1 MKRWIT
7 LLAALVST
15 FAAFADE
22 QKVRDLDIT
31 VTLYS
36 HGVAGFH
43 EIWDLDTGDRI
54 TEWYLPRENLG
65 DIEVLNLMVLD
76 ENYNGGKAFTDT
88 GEWDVNLSR
97 EQKTGKS
104 GIVHKSNGV
113 ELCWG
118 IGEYGHHVF
127 HAFYGM
133 KKVVKTLN
141 DYDMFHMQLVNDE
154 MAAPPQHVRVTIQ
167 TDTSVHAVLDTTNT
181 RIWGFGFQ
189 GTAAFEDGKVV
200 FESTEPFGYYS
211 SVITLLRFEKGLF
224 TSPSVQERDFQEVL
238 DRAMEGADFG
248 PREGDDEDD
257 VAAGIAGLITL
268 LIMYLSGR
276 KVYRKFTG
284 KVSRRDKRKILGM
297 SPNAVGWSREIPFGG
312 DLVAADYTLTRLG
325 EDRKKNALAS
335 AEILRM
341 IYTGLMDVRKDADG
355 KVEITFSKKS
365 SEGIDSVGRDLKSM
379 MVEASGED
387 AVLQDK
393 EFSAWSKQNARRLY
407 NWTDKI
413 QVMGESTLRQKN
425 WMTGTRFTQAG
436 QKEARGLLGFRKFLE
451 DFTLTGER
459 EAIEAHLWQE
469 YLVFGALL
477 GVADK
482 VAKQLKDIDPVRF
495 EQTMVYD
502 YPTLNTIIYMTNS
515 LSRSITNAASWG
527 APVSSYSGGGG
538 SSSGSWGGFGGG
550 TSFGGGG
557 GFSGGGHGGGG
568 R

>member
-1 MKRWIT
+1 MKKWLT

-22 QKVRDLDIT
+22 QRVNDVDIT
-31 VTLYS
+31 VTLIRN
-36 HGVAGFH
+36 GNAVIH
-43 EIWDLDTGDRI
+43 EKWDVETGDQI

-65 DIEVLNLMVLD
+65 DI
-76 ENYNGGKAFTDT
+76 KITDFCVYSDNERLT
-88 GEWDVNLSR
+88 DDGEWDVDRSR
-97 EQKTGKS
+97 SQKAGKF
-104 GIVHKSNGV
+104 GIVHKYDGV

-127 HAFYGM
+127 EPLYVM
-133 KKVVKTLN
+133 RNTVKSLN
-141 DYDMFHMQLVNDE
+141 DYDMLHLQLVNDE
-154 MAAPPQHVRVTIQ
+154 LKAPPRHVKVTIKVAGDDADIQ
-167 TDTSVHAVLDTTNT
+167 LDTTNC
-181 RIWGFGFQ
+181 RIWGFGFN
-189 GTAAFEDGKVV
+189 GTSAFEDGHVV
-200 FESTEPFGYYS
+200 FESSEPFGYYS
-211 SVITLLRFEKGLF
+211 SVIALLRFNKGIF
-224 TSPSVQERDFQEVL
+224 SSSSIQERDFQEVL

-248 PREGDDEDD
+248 PRGEEEDD
-257 VAAGIAGLITL
+257 TAAGIAAFVTMFL
-268 LIMYLSGR
+268 MYLFGR
-276 KVYRKFTG
+276 KVVRKATG
-284 KVSRRDKRKILGM
+284 KVSKRDKRKILGM
-297 SPNAVGWSREIPFGG
+297 NPNAVGWSREIPFDG

-341 IYTGLMDVRKDADG
+341 IYTGVMDVRKDADG
-355 KVEITFSKKS
+355 KIEITFSDKS
-365 SEGIDSVGRDLKSM
+365 SEHIDSVGKDLKSM

-393 EFSAWSKQNARRLY
+393 EFSAWSKKNTRRLY
-407 NWTDKI
+407 NWTSKI
-413 QVMGESTLRQKN
+413 RLMGESTLRNKN
-425 WMTGTRFTQAG
+425 WMAGTRYTTSG
-436 QKEARGLLGFRKFLE
+436 QQEARGLLGFRKFLE

-459 EAIEAHLWQE
+459 ETIEAHLWQE

-482 VAKQLKDIDPVRF
+482 VAKQLKDIDPVLF

-502 YPTLNTIIYMTNS
+502 YSTLNTVIYMTNN
-515 LSRSITNAASWG
+515 LSRAITNAASSG
-527 APVSSYSGGGG
+527 APVSSYSGS

>member
-1 MKRWIT
+1 
-7 LLAALVST
+7 
-15 FAAFADE
+15 
-22 QKVRDLDIT
+22 
-31 VTLYS
+31 
-36 HGVAGFH
+36 
-43 EIWDLDTGDRI
+43 
-54 TEWYLPRENLG
+54 
-65 DIEVLNLMVLD
+65 
-76 ENYNGGKAFTDT
+76 
-88 GEWDVNLSR
+88 
-97 EQKTGKS
+97 
-104 GIVHKSNGV
+104 
-113 ELCWG
+113 
-118 IGEYGHHVF
+118 
-127 HAFYGM
+127 
-133 KKVVKTLN
+133 
-141 DYDMFHMQLVNDE
+141 
-154 MAAPPQHVRVTIQ
+154 
-167 TDTSVHAVLDTTNT
+167 
-181 RIWGFGFQ
+181 
-189 GTAAFEDGKVV
+189 
-200 FESTEPFGYYS
+200 
-211 SVITLLRFEKGLF
+211 
-224 TSPSVQERDFQEVL
+224 
-238 DRAMEGADFG
+238 
-248 PREGDDEDD
+248 
-257 VAAGIAGLITL
+257 
-268 LIMYLSGR
+268 
-276 KVYRKFTG
+276 
-284 KVSRRDKRKILGM
+284 
-297 SPNAVGWSREIPFGG
+297 
-312 DLVAADYTLTRLG
+312 
-325 EDRKKNALAS
+325 
-335 AEILRM
+335 
-341 IYTGLMDVRKDADG
+341 
-355 KVEITFSKKS
+355 
-365 SEGIDSVGRDLKSM
+365 M

-425 WMTGTRFTQAG
+425 WMVGSRFTTAG